1 MELLLRTKAL
11 IVLIGFVLMP
21 ACSVKSANTP
31 EVYMKGMKVAASAA
45 DIAGDDSMAI
55 AGGIHPGFVKGQE
68 GKIRASAVVIEVAG
82 TKLCIVSCDVLMFAK
97 EIIDD
102 AMRKI
107 EAECGIPFENILV
120 SATHTHHAP
129 STVTV
134 HGYPRNDEF
143 CQRLR
148 DAIFS
153 AVSKANEK
161 LKTDQ
166 DAQMYFWLGQES
178 SVGQNSRLLLEDDTI
193 FWIGARDD
201 VVRPTGPFDPELPV
215 LAFKKNDGSMEAL
228 IFNHSTH
235 NIGTRRGGMRS
246 PGFYGLASQELE
258 EELGG
263 NALFLLGAAGSTHNL
278 TLSGNEMA
286 FRIKDAVKEALSK
299 AQKRDVPVLEAVKE
313 EFEYR
318 VRKFDEE
325 EEEKAVSYYC
335 NKRAGGAESIIKVFR
350 NMRKELASHQGEV
363 RKTWLQA
370 MLIGDVAFVAV
381 PGEFFTSLGV
391 EIKRRSPFRY
401 TYIVELANDYIGYIP
416 DKEGYRLGGYQVW
429 TGYHSFVEE
438 GTGEAIVD
446 EAVRMLMSLYESKGR
461 I

>member
-1 MELLLRTKAL
+1 
-11 IVLIGFVLMP
+11 
-21 ACSVKSANTP
+21 
-31 EVYMKGMKVAASAA
+31 MKGIKVAASAA
-45 DIAGDDSMAI
+45 DIVGDDSMAI
-55 AGGIHPGFVKGQE
+55 AGGIHPGFVQGQE

-82 TKLCIVSCDVLMFAK
+82 IKLCIVSCDVLMFAK
-97 EIIDD
+97 DVIDD
-102 AMRKI
+102 AVRKI

-129 STVTV
+129 TTVTV
-134 HGYPRNDEF
+134 HGYPRDDEF
-143 CQRLR
+143 CRRLR

-161 LKTDQ
+161 LKADQ

-215 LAFKKNDGSMEAL
+215 LAFKKNDGNMEAL

-299 AQKRDVPVLEAVKE
+299 AQKRDVSVLGAVKE

-335 NKRAGGAESIIKVFR
+335 NKRAGGAESIINVFR
-350 NMRKELASHQGEV
+350 DMRKELAPHQGEI

-370 MLIGDVAFVAV
+370 MLIGDVAFVGV

-416 DKEGYRLGGYQVW
+416 DEEGYRLGGYQVW
-429 TGYHSFVEE
+429 TGFHSFVEE

-446 EAVRMLMSLYESKGR
+446 EAVKMLASLYETKER
-461 I
+461 KIKCKA